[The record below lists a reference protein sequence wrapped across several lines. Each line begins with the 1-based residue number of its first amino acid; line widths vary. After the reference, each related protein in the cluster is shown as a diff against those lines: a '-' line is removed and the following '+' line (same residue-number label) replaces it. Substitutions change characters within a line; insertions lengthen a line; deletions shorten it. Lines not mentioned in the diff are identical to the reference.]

1 MTVIYI
7 SHRLEEIFRL
17 ADRVKV
23 LRDGQY
29 IGTKDIADTNK
40 DDLINMMVGRTLKET
55 YPERDFT
62 REETVL
68 EVKNLTGNG
77 VKNISFT
84 LKQGEILGFG
94 GLVGAGRTELAAL
107 LFGNAKIKSGEILF
121 KGKRIMPKSPHAAIG
136 NGICLV
142 PEDRKQQGLI
152 LEMPISDNLVMAVL
166 KKLSPGGMMSKA
178 KGREFSEK
186 YVKDLVIRT
195 PGITQKVKNLSGGN
209 QQKVVLGKWLGAD
222 PEILIFDEPT
232 RGIDVGAKQEIYK
245 IMTDIVKQGK
255 SIIMISSDM
264 EELLGMSDRMVMLS
278 KGRQAGILEKAE
290 FTQES
295 VLKYISEVIE
305 DE

>member
-1 MTVIYI
+1 
-7 SHRLEEIFRL
+7 
-17 ADRVKV
+17 
-23 LRDGQY
+23 
-29 IGTKDIADTNK
+29 
-40 DDLINMMVGRTLKET
+40 MVGRTLKET

-62 REETVL
+62 QEETVL

-77 VKNISFT
+77 VKNISFS
-84 LKQGEILGFG
+84 LKRGEILGFG

-107 LFGNAKIKSGEILF
+107 LFGSAKIKSGEITLR
-121 KGKRIMPKSPHAAIG
+121 GKRFDPNSPNAAIR

-152 LEMPISDNLVMAVL
+152 LEMTVQENLTMAVR
-166 KKLSPGGMMSKA
+166 KKLSKGGMIRESDS
-178 KGREFSEK
+178 REFSEK
-186 YVKDLVIRT
+186 YVKDLTIRT
-195 PGITQKVKNLSGGN
+195 PGIYQRVKNLSGGN
-209 QQKVVLGKWLGAD
+209 QQKVVLGKWLGVD

-245 IMTDIVKQGK
+245 IMTELVRQGK

-278 KGRQAGILEKAE
+278 KGRQTGVLEKEE
-290 FTQES
+290 FTQER
-295 VLKYISEVIE
+295 VLNYISEVVE